1 MLQCEFHY
9 QKDAFSL
16 DAAVQMQNSVL
27 GIVGPSGA
35 GKTTFLKLLL
45 GLYKPQS
52 GYIHLNK
59 QILTDTDQKIH
70 IPIHQRKIALIFQQ
84 AMLFPHM
91 NVEQNLLYAKKWG
104 KLEQEKFQL
113 KEIAELL
120 EIDHLLQRRVQQLSG
135 GEAQRISIGRAL
147 LSSPKLLLLDEPLT
161 GLDTKLKQQ
170 ILPFFTRIRD
180 EIQVPMIYVTHHHEE
195 LEQLDAEI
203 IELQDHQLSNSP
215 ILSLKQSTMIRLI
228 R

>member
-9 QKDAFSL
+9 QKDNFSL
-16 DAAVQMQNSVL
+16 DAAVQMQSSVL

-45 GLYKPQS
+45 GLYQPQS

-59 QILTDTDQKIH
+59 QILNDTEQKIH
-70 IPIHQRKIALIFQQ
+70 IPIHQRKIALVFQQ

-104 KLEQEKFQL
+104 KLAQEKFHL
-113 KEIAELL
+113 NEIAKLL
-120 EIDHLLQRRVQQLSG
+120 EIEHLLQRRIQQLSG

-147 LSSPKLLLLDEPLT
+147 LSSPELLLLDEPLT

-170 ILPFFTRIRD
+170 ILPFFARIRD

-203 IELQDHQLSNSP
+203 IELQEQQLSNLP
-215 ILSLKQSTMIRLI
+215 K
-228 R
+228 

>member
-1 MLQCEFHY
+1 MLQCEFQY

-45 GLYKPQS
+45 GLYQPQS

-59 QILTDTDQKIH
+59 QILTDTNQKIH

-104 KLEQEKFQL
+104 KFEQEKFQL

-147 LSSPKLLLLDEPLT
+147 LSSPELLLLDEPLT

-203 IELQDHQLSNSP
+203 IELQDHQLSNS
-215 ILSLKQSTMIRLI
+215 LKHLF
-228 R
+228 

>member
-1 MLQCEFHY
+1 MLQCEFQY

-16 DAAVQMQNSVL
+16 DAAVQMQNSVM

-45 GLYKPQS
+45 GVYQPQS

-59 QILTDTDQKIH
+59 QILTDTNQKIH
-70 IPIHQRKIALIFQQ
+70 IPIHQRKIALVFQQ

-91 NVEQNLLYAKKWG
+91 NIEQNLLYAKKWG

-120 EIDHLLQRRVQQLSG
+120 EIDHLLQRRIQQLSG

-147 LSSPKLLLLDEPLT
+147 LSSPELLLLDEPLT
-161 GLDTKLKQQ
+161 GLDAKLKQQ
-170 ILPFFTRIRD
+170 ILPFFARIRA
-180 EIQVPMIYVTHHHEE
+180 EIQVPMIYVTHHYEE
-195 LEQLDAEI
+195 LKQLDAEI

-215 ILSLKQSTMIRLI
+215 KYLF
-228 R
+228 